1 MTVKQLAQ
9 RMGVDVK
16 QLDFYLDSP
25 CKDCRKLGGN
35 NKPCDDCIVVA
46 AVSVKE
52 EGK

>member
-1 MTVKQLAQ
+1 MTIKQLAQ

-35 NKPCDDCIVVA
+35 NAPCDDCAVVA
-46 AVSVKE
+46 VVSVKE
-52 EGK
+52 EVK